1 MTGTKNQQIN
11 YFLDYYYKLASPPQ
25 YAVMIR
31 GRWGS
36 GKTWFVQRSLER
48 LRNAG
53 GKALYVSLY
62 GVSSV
67 KQIEDDFFRQ
77 LHPVLASKGM
87 ELAGKVAK
95 GLLKGALKIDLGEH
109 GHVSEN
115 ISAGLPDISLPDY
128 LTKTE
133 GMLLVFDDVERCS
146 LPIGETLG
154 YINYF
159 VEHGGYKA
167 VLIANEEEID
177 EQYAVEGEASSEY
190 GRIREKLIGKTFEI
204 EAELSAAVKSFVD
217 EIEEGNARNHIEK
230 NLDTIYT
237 LYRTSDYRNL
247 RHLRQALL
255 DFARIFALLE
265 VQHQQHDAVALHLLT
280 LFLIYS
286 FELKSGN
293 LKPTDLQEMRRDSFR
308 RLFRAHG
315 DQPESAIER
324 AEKKYTSFLPRE
336 TLLPDAMWA
345 ELMSTGLVDRT
356 ALREAVRTSGYFP
369 KAESDWVRL
378 WNATLLDDEA
388 FDTVKA
394 SVAREFANN
403 GFTDPGILLHVTG
416 ILLSLAERGLYEKSR
431 QEIRDQAIKNANTLK
446 SDGALKNGFDAS
458 SYGGMGYAGLGY
470 QASDFPEFSEVA
482 SHLRTTSQ
490 QAQEDA
496 YPDDAQQLFQLIST
510 DPQKFARSIMLSN
523 HAENRYYNVPI
534 FAFSDVSEFVAQVL
548 PAPASTHWTVQGAF
562 NQRYSTELPFLS
574 ALTPEYEWL
583 KRATELLAEEALQR
597 KGKLSGERLTQLA
610 NELNAAATKLKPLR
624 SAALN
629 GVSTPDDGCT
639 PDEVSAPD
647 EE

>member
-1 MTGTKNQQIN
+1 MTGSKNQQIN

-48 LRNAG
+48 HRNAG
-53 GKALYVSLY
+53 GKVLYVSLY

-109 GHVSEN
+109 GHASGN

-167 VLIANEEEID
+167 ILIANEEEIE
-177 EQYAVEGEASSEY
+177 EQYVVGAEPSSQY

-204 EAELSAAVKSFVD
+204 EAELSAAVESFVD
-217 EIEEGNARNHIEK
+217 EIDEGSARNHIEK
-230 NLDTIYT
+230 NLDTIYA
-237 LYRTSDYRNL
+237 LYQTSGYRNL

-265 VQHQQHDAVALHLLT
+265 VQHQQHDALTLHFLT

-293 LKPTDLQEMRRDSFR
+293 LKATDVQEMRRDSFR
-308 RLFRAHG
+308 RVFRAHR
-315 DQPESAIER
+315 DLPESAIER
-324 AEKKYTSFLPRE
+324 AEKKYASFLARE

-356 ALREAVRTSGYFP
+356 ALREAVRKSGYFP

-378 WNATLLDDEA
+378 WNGALLDDDA
-388 FDTVKA
+388 FDMVKA
-394 SVAREFANN
+394 SVASKFVDN

-416 ILLSLAERGLYEKSR
+416 ILLSLADRGLYEKSR
-431 QEIRDQAIKNANTLK
+431 LEIRDQAIKNVNALK
-446 SDGALKNGFDAS
+446 SSGALTNWSNAS
-458 SYGGMGYAGLGY
+458 SHSGMGYAGLGY
-470 QASDFPEFSEVA
+470 QASDFPEFSEVTI
-482 SHLRTTSQ
+482 HLRTMSQ
-490 QAQEDA
+490 QAREDA
-496 YPDDAQQLFQLIST
+496 YPDDAQQLVQLIST

-523 HAENRYYNVPI
+523 HAENHYYDVPV
-534 FAFSDVSEFVAQVL
+534 FAFSDAPEFVAQIL
-548 PAPASTHWTVQGAF
+548 SAPASTHWTVREAF
-562 NQRYSTELPFLS
+562 NQRYSMELPLLS

-583 KRATELLAEEALQR
+583 KRVTELLAEEALQR
-597 KGKLSGERLTQLA
+597 KGKLSGERLAQLA
-610 NELNAAATKLKPLR
+610 NELNSAATKLEPLR
-624 SAALN
+624 SAASN
-629 GVSTPDDGCT
+629 GSYA